1 MSLSFITFLKE
12 AQLTVCDIDPAQQH
26 HLRRWG
32 CLGMQIVVP
41 TLDLL
46 SQNGWRWFQD
56 YRFYQTFQLCIITLK
71 FEKHCFKASEELV
84 EMQIAI

>member
-46 SQNGWRWFQD
+46 SHLF
-56 YRFYQTFQLCIITLK
+56 FYTPIIAKSTLLT
-71 FEKHCFKASEELV
+71 SYLGS
-84 EMQIAI
+84 